1 MAKGHLGMMEDT
13 HERALKL
20 IDKMYVEGV
29 TVEERDW
36 LGAHLE
42 SCAQCQQQALETER
56 ALRALRLAVLRFDLR
71 LVRTT
76 QMRVRIR
83 ARELTEN
90 AARMRALWISCTLS
104 WVLGVVS
111 APLLWRGFEWIGHR
125 LAISRAV
132 WMTGFGLSWVTPAVV
147 VAAVIAW
154 RQVRGST
161 VTEEP

>member
-1 MAKGHLGMMEDT
+1 MMEDI

-20 IDKMYVEGV
+20 FDKMHVEGV
-29 TVEERDW
+29 TAEERDW

-42 SCAQCQQQALETER
+42 SCAQCQKRGSETER
-56 ALRALRLAVLRFDLR
+56 ALRALRSAVPRFDLT

-76 QMRVRIR
+76 QMRARIR
-83 ARELTEN
+83 ARELIEN
-90 AARMRALWISCTLS
+90 AVRMRALWISCTLS
-104 WVLGVVS
+104 WVLGVIS

-132 WMTGFGLSWVTPAVV
+132 WITGFALSWVAPAVV
-147 VAAVIAW
+147 VAGVIAW

-161 VTEEP
+161 VTEPR